1 MTGNSNRS
9 KRDPNEPD
17 CMSATEGQLSITHD
31 QGQRTAH
38 PDKRLE
44 HLKLFA
50 GLLDAEAKGDLQAKS
65 RLDHMINAVVAKID
79 AVGMEGG
86 SLEDACKKH
95 GVPLALFRPMRIHVA
110 TPRPIHQFP
119 GTGMEF
125 AGPAPTGSCGK
136 SPKGR
141 A

>member
-17 CMSATEGQLSITHD
+17 CMSSTEGQLSITHD
-31 QGQRTAH
+31 QEQRTAR
-38 PDKRLE
+38 PEKRLE

-50 GLLDAEAKGDLQAKS
+50 DLLEAEAKGDLQARS
-65 RLDHMINAVVAKID
+65 RLDHMINGMVAKID
-79 AVGMEGG
+79 AVASEVG

-95 GVPLALFRPMRIHVA
+95 GLPLSLFRPMRINVA
-110 TPRPIHQFP
+110 VPRPIHGFP
-119 GTGMEF
+119 GTGMEL
-125 AGPAPTGSCGK
+125 AVPAPMGSCGK